1 MAEQENRPRLTK
13 EEREKKQAQYTQR
26 KLDRASQYDAF
37 VTNPQGGESRVFYAL
52 GSSIDFLFRTSRRQE
67 FRLDVVSL
75 DEMEAK
81 LEYKK
86 ALVGFMDSMRGIA
99 KKMGKKFEEHAIIKE
114 FRKKIPQEEAIL
126 SQLKTPTYVA
136 PSSAPVETEI
146 NAVATEVEQEKK
158 TEEKKPKK

>member
-1 MAEQENRPRLTK
+1 MAEKDQKPRLTP
-13 EEREKKQAQYTQR
+13 EERKEKQEQYTQR
-26 KLDRASQYDAF
+26 KLDRASQFDAF

-75 DEMEAK
+75 NEMEAK

-86 ALVGFMDSMRGIA
+86 ALVNFMDSMRGIA
-99 KKMGKKFEEHAIIKE
+99 KKMDKKFEEHAIIKE

-126 SQLKTPTYVA
+126 AQFRTPTAPMQIPIEEMKQVVA
-136 PSSAPVETEI
+136 EAKDEE
-146 NAVATEVEQEKK
+146 EKPA
-158 TEEKKPKK
+158 EKKPAAKK